1 MALWAASKR
10 FAAKPHPIS
19 LPTTLAV
26 RALNHPKQGTYRCPG
41 PEKVG
46 GGGR

>member
-1 MALWAASKR
+1 MALGRPRNASPPSR
-10 FAAKPHPIS
+10 IYLAS
-19 LPTTLAV
+19 RTTRAV

-41 PEKVG
+41 AEKLG